1 MPPGIL
7 FRWVPAHSTPLISRQ
22 PLQYF
27 LPDAQLRVM
36 AKDVIA
42 EVFLLLQHFTGFR
55 FRGRAFVMVKAV
67 VKEVRK
73 PVRPVAK
80 GNIVIAD
87 KIVDGSKVRT
97 DKFGGIH
104 DSGAVIAHVVER
116 LPQRRADHK
125 IWIDRIQH
133 DLIALFQNLG
143 KEIILYI
150 EIFPKSRVVQFQC
163 FHLLPPIFC
172 RDAFPGAAAYMC
184 FWPIP
189 RHRAVSC
196 IFPVAPGTVGK
207 VWL

>member
-1 MPPGIL
+1 
-7 FRWVPAHSTPLISRQ
+7 
-22 PLQYF
+22 
-27 LPDAQLRVM
+27 M

-125 IWIDRIQH
+125 IRIDRIQH
-133 DLIALFQNLG
+133 DLIAFFQNFG
-143 KEIILYI
+143 KEIVLHI
-150 EIFPKSRVVQFQC
+150 EVFPKSRVVQLKR
-163 FHLLPPIFC
+163 FHPFSPIFC
-172 RDAFPGAAAYMC
+172 RGIFPGTKAKTLFFPMLNGT
-184 FWPIP
+184 IP
-189 RHRAVSC
+189 RFQAFFFFNRARTSSHSR
-196 IFPVAPGTVGK
+196 
-207 VWL
+207 